1 VAQLSTLG
9 ALGVHVKHI
18 FKWLTAIMVSALLFA
33 VIWICWVLHRT
44 EDCQLAYLRVQRGD
58 SPARVIEL
66 CGQPARVST
75 GLETNLWW
83 EDSKQVYQTNGA
95 CVQEFHYYPPF
106 SICGESWEVGFD
118 DRSNVVSKYHF
129 ISP

>member
-1 VAQLSTLG
+1 LAHY
-9 ALGVHVKHI
+9 AFVKLI
-18 FKWLTAIMVSALLFA
+18 VKCLAVILVIA
-33 VIWICWVLHRT
+33 VIWLGWVWKRT
-44 EDCQLAYLRVQRGD
+44 EDCQAAYLRVQRGD

-66 CGQPARVST
+66 CGQPARVSV

-83 EDSKQVYQTNGA
+83 EDSKHVYETNGT

-106 SICGESWEVGFD
+106 TICGESWEIGFD
-118 DRSNVVSKYHF
+118 ARSNVVSKFHF